1 MDQFEICHM
10 HIKIPYTS
18 RMYNFDYRGISVWT
32 SANRIISL
40 ANGKLSESGED
51 YVLVDSYNDGVI
63 DLRVYEDIITR
74 MLYTFQKFYDGSWGL
89 SYD

>member
-1 MDQFEICHM
+1 MDQFEKCYR

-40 ANGKLSESGED
+40 ANGKLSESGKD
-51 YVLVDSYNDGVI
+51 YVLVDSYNDGII
-63 DLRVYEDIITR
+63 DLRVYEDIITG

>member
-1 MDQFEICHM
+1 
-10 HIKIPYTS
+10 
-18 RMYNFDYRGISVWT
+18 MYNFDYRGISVWT

-40 ANGKLSESGED
+40 ANGKLSESGKD
-51 YVLVDSYNDGVI
+51 YVLVDSYNDGII
-63 DLRVYEDIITR
+63 DLRVYEDIITG